1 IGARRRFSML
11 AVGQAQFL
19 NSSAIQRRIKVLIL
33 RVAVLARTL
42 NWSKTGRDVS
52 GVGMSFEFTDRLF
65 PKIMALELGLLKKVS
80 LPFGVGT
87 VRRCQKPGCRCLPV
101 KI

>member
-1 IGARRRFSML
+1 
-11 AVGQAQFL
+11 
-19 NSSAIQRRIKVLIL
+19 
-33 RVAVLARTL
+33 
-42 NWSKTGRDVS
+42 
-52 GVGMSFEFTDRLF
+52 MSFEFTDRLF